1 MWKKIKAIFFK
12 IGDFLLDF
20 VSSRSGQIINEIGAI
35 AYKVVRE
42 VENLPDDMSG
52 EEKFEAA
59 YSKLVAE
66 LGKAAGKYS
75 VSILNAAIEIAVQ
88 VLKSNNEEKKK

>member
-1 MWKKIKAIFFK
+1 MWKKIKAIFSG

-20 VSSRSGQIINEIGAI
+20 VLSRSGQIIGEIGDI
-35 AYKVVRE
+35 AYRVVKR
-42 VENLPDDMSG
+42 VENMPDNMSG

-59 YSKLVAE
+59 YNLLLKE
-66 LGKAAGKYS
+66 LGKKADKYS

-88 VLKSNNEEKKK
+88 VLKSNGGEKKK